1 MNNCEKKE
9 FLIYLPSIMK
19 KRISPRAKFIV
30 AILGSIIL
38 AVIAYPKI
46 IQSVPVVHNKLAGL
60 TVNQGLDLQGGIHL
74 EYEADVKDIPADQVP
89 DALQSAQA
97 VIERRV
103 NAFGVGEPLVQ
114 LSNRGDSHRIIVELP
129 GIKNIDAAKQMI
141 QETPF
146 MEFREL
152 APDSAKEEFEKQND
166 ANLAQARITL
176 SRALAGDDFVSLAKE
191 LSQDPSVEQ
200 NNGDLGFV
208 KKGEFVPE
216 FEEVIFK
223 DDLAIGAVYPELIE
237 TVFGWHIIKK
247 EEVRGEGDA
256 KEIRSSHILFFKD
269 SIENH
274 PDKMY
279 VATGLS
285 GKNVS
290 RVAVDYQSQ
299 GIGAPQ
305 VLIEFD
311 SEGKDLLA
319 EISKRNVGKPLAIF
333 IDGQVFSAPTI
344 QQELVGGQAV
354 VTSNFTPESVK
365 EYVKR
370 LNEGALPVPIK
381 LVAQQ
386 SVDASL
392 GSAAL
397 EQSLFAG
404 FIGLLAVSLFM
415 LVFYRF
421 LGLVAVFALLFY
433 TALLVVI
440 FKFSAF
446 TPFAIT
452 VTLSGI
458 AGFVLSIGIAVDANI
473 LIFERFREE
482 LAFGRTVK
490 KALEQAFSRAWPSI
504 RDGHVST
511 LLTTFILMMTGTG
524 FVKGFAIILAL
535 GVLVSLFTAVV
546 LVRILLRFL
555 ISDWWEN
562 HRALLATPKKMTE

>member
-1 MNNCEKKE
+1 
-9 FLIYLPSIMK
+9 MK
-19 KRISPRAKFIV
+19 KARSTRKNFIL
-30 AILGSIIL
+30 AIFGSVIL
-38 AVIAYPKI
+38 AVIAYPKLVI
-46 IQSVPVVHNKLAGL
+46 WQPTVFEKLDSL
-60 TVNQGLDLQGGIHL
+60 TVNQGLDLQGGIRL
-74 EYEADVKDIPADQVP
+74 EYEADTKDIPSDQLE

-103 NAFGVGEPLVQ
+103 NAFGVGEPIVQ
-114 LSNRGDSHRIIVELP
+114 LSNRGETHRIIVELP
-129 GIKNIDAAKQMI
+129 GIKNIDAAKDMI

-152 APDSAKEEFEKQND
+152 APDSAREEFDKQNE
-166 ANLAQARITL
+166 ANKAKADVTL
-176 SRALAGDDFVSLAKE
+176 TRALAGENFQNLAKQ
-191 LSQDPSVEQ
+191 LSQDPTVTENS
-200 NNGDLGFV
+200 GDLGFV

-216 FEEVIFK
+216 FEEVLFK
-223 DDLAIGAVYPELIE
+223 DDFTVGSVYTQLVE
-237 TVFGWHIIKK
+237 TSFGWHIIKK
-247 EEVRGEGDA
+247 EEVRGEGEE
-256 KEIRSSHILFFKD
+256 KEIRSSHIIFLKD
-269 SIENH
+269 SIENY

-279 VATGLS
+279 VPTGLS
-285 GKNVS
+285 GKNVKK
-290 RVAVDYQSQ
+290 VTIDYQTQ

-305 VLIEFD
+305 VLIQFD
-311 SEGKDLLA
+311 GEGAEKLA
-319 EISKRNVGKPLAIF
+319 EVSKKNVGKPLAIF
-333 IDGQVFSAPTI
+333 IDGEVFSAPTI
-344 QQELVGGQAV
+344 QQELIGGSAT
-354 VTSNFTPESVK
+354 VTSDFTTESVK

-370 LNEGALPVPIK
+370 LNEGALPIPIE

-386 SVDASL
+386 SIDATL
-392 GSAAL
+392 GETAL
-397 EQSLFAG
+397 QQSLFAG
-404 FIGLLAVSLFM
+404 LIGLIAVAIFM

-421 LGLVAVFALLFY
+421 MGLVAVFALLFY

-482 LAFGRTVK
+482 LAYGKTVR
-490 KALEQAFSRAWPSI
+490 KALETAFNRAWPSI
-504 RDGHVST
+504 RDGHIST

-546 LVRILLRFL
+546 LVRVLLRFL
-555 ISDWWEN
+555 ITDWFEK
-562 HRALLATPKKMTE
+562 HPQILVTPKKIDLK

>member
-1 MNNCEKKE
+1 
-9 FLIYLPSIMK
+9 MK
-19 KRISPRAKFIV
+19 KHTHVRRNFILAV
-30 AILGSIIL
+30 LGSVIL
-38 AVIAYPKI
+38 AVIAYPKLVVWQPWLAQKI
-46 IQSVPVVHNKLAGL
+46 GLIQ
-60 TVNQGLDLQGGIHL
+60 VNQGLDLQGGIHL
-74 EYEADVKDIPADQVP
+74 EYEANTKDIPSDQVS
-89 DALQSAQA
+89 DALQGAQA

-114 LSNRGDSHRIIVELP
+114 LSKRGDNNRIIVELP
-129 GIKNIDAAKQMI
+129 GIKNIEAAKAMI

-152 APDSAKEEFEKQND
+152 APDSAKEEFIKKNEENKKQAEAVLVRAKAGED
-166 ANLAQARITL
+166 FSKLA
-176 SRALAGDDFVSLAKE
+176 VE
-191 LSQDPSVEQ
+191 LSQDPSAKQ
-200 NNGDLGFV
+200 SKGDLGFV
-208 KKGEFVPE
+208 KKGALVPE

-223 DDLAIGAVYPELIE
+223 DDFAPGSVYGDLVESD
-237 TVFGWHIIKK
+237 FGWHIIKK
-247 EEVRGEGDA
+247 EEVKDPAQNQNGNEAGKEGEE
-256 KEIRSSHILFFKD
+256 KEVRSAHILFAKD
-269 SIENH
+269 SLENY
-274 PDKMY
+274 PEKMY
-279 VATGLS
+279 VATGLG
-285 GKNVS
+285 GKNVEK
-290 RVAVDYQSQ
+290 VTVDYQSQ
-299 GIGAPQ
+299 GLGSPQ
-305 VLIEFD
+305 VLIQFD
-311 SEGKDLLA
+311 SEGAEKLA
-319 EISKRNVGKPLAIF
+319 EVSKRNVGKPLAIF

-354 VTSNFTPESVK
+354 VTSNFTPETVK

-386 SVDASL
+386 SIDASL
-392 GSAAL
+392 GAEAL

-404 FIGLLAVSLFM
+404 FVGLLAVSVFM
-415 LVFYRF
+415 LLFYRF
-421 LGLVAVFALLFY
+421 LGLVAVLALLFY

-440 FKFSAF
+440 FKFSSL

-482 LAFGRTVK
+482 LAFGKSVR
-490 KALEQAFSRAWPSI
+490 KALETAFDRAWPSI

-511 LLTTFILMMTGTG
+511 LITTFILMMTGTG

-555 ISDWWEN
+555 ITDWFES
-562 HRALLATPKKMTE
+562 HRAVLVTQKKIIS

>member
-1 MNNCEKKE
+1 MRKE
-9 FLIYLPSIMK
+9 RTI
-19 KRISPRAKFIV
+19 RRNFIL
-30 AILGSIIL
+30 AILGSLIL
-38 AVIAYPKI
+38 AVIAYPKLVAW
-46 IQSVPVVHNKLAGL
+46 QPAVFEKLNSIH
-60 TVNQGLDLQGGIHL
+60 VNQGLDLQGGIHL
-74 EYEADVKDIPADQVP
+74 EYEADTQNLPEDQIN
-89 DALQSAQA
+89 DALQSAQG

-103 NAFGVGEPLVQ
+103 NAFGVGEPVVQ

-129 GIKNIDAAKQMI
+129 GIKNIDAAKAMI

-152 APDSAKEEFEKQND
+152 APDSARAEFDEANTKNKEH
-166 ANLAQARITL
+166 AQVIF
-176 SRALAGDDFVSLAKE
+176 SRALAGEDFQALARE
-191 LSQDPSVEQ
+191 FSQDPSVTE
-200 NNGDLGFV
+200 NGGDLGFV
-208 KKGEFVPE
+208 KKGDLVSE
-216 FEEVIFK
+216 FEEVLFK
-223 DDLAIGAVYPELIE
+223 DDFAVGSIYPELVE
-237 TVFGWHIIKK
+237 TQFGWHILKK
-247 EEVRGEGDA
+247 EEVRGEGDE
-256 KEIRSSHILFFKD
+256 KEIRSSHILFIKQ
-269 SIENH
+269 SIENF

-279 VATGLS
+279 VPTGLS
-285 GKNVS
+285 GKNVKKVS
-290 RVAVDYQSQ
+290 VDYQSQ

-305 VLIEFD
+305 VLIQFD
-311 SEGKDLLA
+311 SEGAEKLA
-319 EISKRNVGKPLAIF
+319 EVSKKNVGKPLAIF
-333 IDGQVFSAPTI
+333 IDGEVFSAPTI

-386 SVDASL
+386 SIDASL
-392 GSAAL
+392 GSTAL
-397 EQSLFAG
+397 QQSLFAG
-404 FIGLLAVSLFM
+404 LVGLVAVALFM
-415 LVFYRF
+415 ILFYRF

-433 TALLVVI
+433 TALLVVL
-440 FKFSAF
+440 FKFSAL

-482 LAFGRTVK
+482 LAYGKTVK
-490 KALEQAFSRAWPSI
+490 KALEQAFNRAWPSI
-504 RDGHVST
+504 RDGHIST

-546 LVRILLRFL
+546 LVRALLRFL
-555 ISDWWEN
+555 ITDWFES
-562 HRALLATPKKMTE
+562 HQHLLATKKKIQKD

>member
-1 MNNCEKKE
+1 
-9 FLIYLPSIMK
+9 LL
-19 KRISPRAKFIV
+19 AL
-30 AILGSIIL
+30 LGSVIL
-38 AVIAYPKI
+38 AVIAYPQI
-46 IQSVPVVHNKLAGL
+46 VSFSPSLHGQLAKLS
-60 TVNQGLDLQGGIHL
+60 VNQGLDLQGGIHL
-74 EYEADVKDIPADQVP
+74 EYEADTSKIPAEQVP

-129 GIKNIDAAKQMI
+129 GIRNLEGAKQMI

-152 APDSAKEEFEKQND
+152 APDSAKEEFEKQNN
-166 ANLAQARITL
+166 ANLSQARIVL
-176 SRALAGDDFVSLAKE
+176 ARALAGENFALLVQQF
-191 LSQDPSVEQ
+191 SQDPSAKE
-200 NNGDLGFV
+200 NKGDLGFV
-208 KKGEFVPE
+208 KKGEFMTE
-216 FEEVIFK
+216 FEDVIFK
-223 DDLAIGAVYPELIE
+223 DELLAGTVNPELVE
-237 TVFGWHIIKK
+237 TSIGWHIIKK
-247 EEVRGEGDA
+247 EEVKGEGDE

-269 SIENH
+269 SLENH

-279 VATGLS
+279 VQTGLS
-285 GKNVS
+285 GKNVK

-299 GIGAPQ
+299 GLGSPQ

-311 SEGKDLLA
+311 GEGKDLLA
-319 EISKRNVGKPLAIF
+319 EVSKRNVGKPLAIF
-333 IDGQVFSAPTI
+333 IDGQVFSSPTI
-344 QQELVGGQAV
+344 QQELTGGQAV
-354 VTSNFTPESVK
+354 VTSNFTAQTVK
-365 EYVKR
+365 DYVKR
-370 LNEGALPVPIK
+370 LNEGALPIPIK

-404 FIGLLAVSLFM
+404 FVGLVAVAIFM
-415 LVFYRF
+415 IIFYRF

-440 FKFSAF
+440 FKFSAL

-482 LAFGRTVK
+482 LSFGKTVN
-490 KALEQAFSRAWPSI
+490 KAMEQAFRRAWPSI

-511 LLTTFILMMTGTG
+511 LLTTFVLMMTGTG
-524 FVKGFAIILAL
+524 FVKGFAVILAL

-555 ISDWWEN
+555 ITDWFEK
-562 HRALLATPKKMTE
+562 HPALLVTPKKMSE